1 MKKNKAILSI
11 FLILVILLI
20 GVATIF
26 ISSKVS
32 QEQAIAPTAP
42 ESEPRASETEDGD
55 FEGVGGVKWVGSE
68 ACTVTATS
76 LCVASKI
83 ITCNPDC
90 PTACGKKASTISTCK
105 ISCGIATTKAC
116 PATPA
121 CADITIVKKA
131 FKNEAT
137 NTAGVYDLKTEIST
151 VNRNQTFVYAIYLK
165 NITSTAITK
174 KVYIKDSLKEE
185 NQAKLVFVD
194 TSSACTYVE
203 ANNRTVLCE
212 NIKLNPGQQKVFA
225 FRVKAK
231 GSIVGGEV
239 IKNKADVWFSGNQS
253 RNATKNLTV
262 NACVPTK
269 VITCKP
275 DCPTECGKVS
285 SSISTCTN
293 SCGVA
298 TTKACAATT
307 ACTDDLEVTKK
318 AYKYVGGTYAYT
330 TEIDTV
336 AKNQTFLY
344 AIAIENLGEVDATNI
359 NITDTLNGEK
369 QDQLTFVD
377 AKSGCTYSASERK
390 VKCDG
395 LTVKAGEKEVYAFK
409 VKVAN
414 GAVNGDIIKNAAII
428 NASGTDINAA
438 NELTISTVVGCDHTC
453 TGDSECSS
461 RLVCDTSTNKC
472 RKEACMA
479 EDTCSCPVIT
489 TAPTRRPVV
498 VRTPAPTR
506 EVEEIG
512 VTEAPLP
519 TERPVAAAPTVLPEA
534 GILDFPGVA
543 AFGGGLMLAII
554 GILLAL

>member
-20 GVATIF
+20 GVATMY

-42 ESEPRASETEDGD
+42 ISEPKAAET
-55 FEGVGGVKWVGSE
+55 VWVGSA

-76 LCVASKI
+76 LCVASEV

-90 PTACGKKASTISTCK
+90 PT
-105 ISCGIATTKAC
+105 
-116 PATPA
+116 
-121 CADITIVKKA
+121 
-131 FKNEAT
+131 
-137 NTAGVYDLKTEIST
+137 
-151 VNRNQTFVYAIYLK
+151 
-165 NITSTAITK
+165 
-174 KVYIKDSLKEE
+174 
-185 NQAKLVFVD
+185 
-194 TSSACTYVE
+194 
-203 ANNRTVLCE
+203 
-212 NIKLNPGQQKVFA
+212 
-225 FRVKAK
+225 
-231 GSIVGGEV
+231 
-239 IKNKADVWFSGNQS
+239 
-253 RNATKNLTV
+253 
-262 NACVPTK
+262 
-269 VITCKP
+269 
-275 DCPTECGKVS
+275 ECGKIAS
-285 SSISTCTN
+285 TISTCTN

-336 AKNQTFLY
+336 AKNQTFIY
-344 AIAIENLGEVDATNI
+344 AIAMENFGEVDATNI

-377 AKSGCTYSASERK
+377 AKSGCTYSASDRR

-395 LTVKAGEKEVYAFK
+395 LTVKAGEKGVYAFK
-409 VKVAN
+409 VKVAG
-414 GAVNGDIIKNAAII
+414 GAVNGDIIKNVAII
-428 NASGTDINAA
+428 NTSGADINAA

-453 TGDSECSS
+453 TGDSECNAG
-461 RLVCDTSTNKC
+461 LVCDTGSSKC
-472 RKEACMA
+472 RLATNLES
-479 EDTCSCPVIT
+479 DTCSAPMAARPTSIRT
-489 TAPTRRPVV
+489 PTPTRVV
-498 VRTPAPTR
+498 AA
-506 EVEEIG
+506 VEI
-512 VTEAPLP
+512 TEAPLP
-519 TERPVAAAPTVLPEA
+519 TERPVAAVEPTALPEA

>member
-42 ESEPRASETEDGD
+42 ESEPQAAE
-55 FEGVGGVKWVGSE
+55 VKWVGSA

-76 LCVASKI
+76 LCVASDV

-90 PTACGKKASTISTCK
+90 PTACGTAASTISTCK
-105 ISCGIATTKAC
+105 NSCGIATTKAC
-116 PATPA
+116 PATSA

-131 FKNEAT
+131 FKNEST
-137 NTAGVYDLKTEIST
+137 NKAGSYDLKTEISSAT
-151 VNRNQTFVYAIYLK
+151 PGQTIVYAIYLK
-165 NITSTAITK
+165 NTTSVAVTK
-174 KVYIKDSLKEE
+174 GVYIKDSVEKDVNFLTF
-185 NQAKLVFVD
+185 LD
-194 TSSACTYVE
+194 TTSACRYVQ
-203 ANNRTVLCE
+203 NTDTMGTVICDD
-212 NIKLNPGQQKVFA
+212 IKLNPGQEKVFA
-225 FRVKAK
+225 FRVKA
-231 GSIVGGEV
+231 SDDAVVGKKIE
-239 IKNKADVWFSGNQS
+239 NKAQVWYNLDKFKE
-253 RNATKNLTV
+253 ATKDLV
-262 NACVPTK
+262 LCSNAC
-269 VITCKP
+269 
-275 DCPTECGKVS
+275 GR
-285 SSISTCTN
+285 
-293 SCGVA
+293 VA
-298 TTKACAATT
+298 TDICAATT

-336 AKNQTFLY
+336 AKNQTFIY
-344 AIAIENLGEVDATNI
+344 AITIENFGEVDVTDV

-377 AKSGCTYSASERK
+377 AKSGCTYSASDRR

-395 LTVKAGEKEVYAFK
+395 LTVKAGEKGVYAFK
-409 VKVAN
+409 VKVAG
-414 GAVNGDIIKNAAII
+414 GAVNGDIIKNVAIV
-428 NASGTDINAA
+428 NAVGTDINAA

-453 TGDSECSS
+453 TGDSECNTG
-461 RLVCDTSTNKC
+461 LVCDTGSSKC
-472 RKEACMA
+472 RLATNLGS
-479 EDTCSCPVIT
+479 DTCS
-489 TAPTRRPVV
+489 APMAARPTSI
-498 VRTPAPTR
+498 RTPAPTR
-506 EVEEIG
+506 VVGEVV

-519 TERPVAAAPTVLPEA
+519 TERPVAAVEPTALPEA